1 MVCRRMSGGQIWGR
15 GRRCAWATAGGRR
28 QADLGS
34 VGAAVVEAGGGV
46 EAEISPG
53 KAGLWF
59 WCCFSITGGGRVKG
73 KLREKMDD
81 GEGKGR
87 LVRLV

>member
-1 MVCRRMSGGQIWGR
+1 MMVCRRMSGGHIWGR
-15 GRRCAWATAGGRR
+15 GCHCAWATARGRR
-28 QADLGS
+28 RTDLGS
-34 VGAAVVEAGGGV
+34 VGAAVPGYYRSVM
-46 EAEISPG
+46 G

-59 WCCFSITGGGRVKG
+59 WCCFSVTSGGRVEG

>member
-1 MVCRRMSGGQIWGR
+1 VPGYYR
-15 GRRCAWATAGGRR
+15 
-28 QADLGS
+28 S
-34 VGAAVVEAGGGV
+34 VM
-46 EAEISPG
+46 G

-59 WCCFSITGGGRVKG
+59 WCCFSVTSGGRVEG